1 MMSSARAAKPLVEIR
16 PAFRDEIPQLLALL
30 AELFAQEADFA
41 PDAERQRRGLELILD
56 NPDVGRVYCATES
69 NVVLGMVVLLF
80 TVSTAEGSR
89 AAWLEDLIVHPNW
102 RGRSIG
108 SHLVNHALA
117 EARMAGCLRVT
128 LLTDG
133 DNHPAMRLYSRAGF
147 VRSAMVP
154 FRRNLPCESIG
165 DPMGAG

>member
-1 MMSSARAAKPLVEIR
+1 
-16 PAFRDEIPQLLALL
+16 
-30 AELFAQEADFA
+30 
-41 PDAERQRRGLELILD
+41 LELILD

-133 DNHPAMRLYSRAGF
+133 DNHPAMRLYSRAGSCD
-147 VRSAMVP
+147 RDGA
-154 FRRNLPCESIG
+154 FRRNLPCES
-165 DPMGAG
+165 